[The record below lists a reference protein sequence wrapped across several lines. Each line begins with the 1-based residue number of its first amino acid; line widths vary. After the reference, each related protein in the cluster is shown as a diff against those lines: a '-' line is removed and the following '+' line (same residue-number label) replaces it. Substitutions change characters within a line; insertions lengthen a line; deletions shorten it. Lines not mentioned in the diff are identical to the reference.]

1 MTNYSSESGRS
12 STAMQ
17 QDHLF
22 PMLKDTLRSLVPPA
36 KYDVWIRRLH
46 VVTWIQGH
54 LVIGVPNRFYYEW
67 HMAHY
72 QTLIAEQAAQLTGG
86 AVRVTFQIVPDA
98 QIVTNDTAEA
108 SSSTPSGD
116 HAASADSNAVSEAS
130 PSEPQTPESHD
141 SAAQNNRAA
150 GEGVAQEKGS
160 LSVEDA
166 GGVTARRTISL
177 PGESGL
183 TARQARDDSYVPRP
197 FSDSP
202 YEAGTASLDKR
213 YSFENFV
220 VGPSN
225 NMAYAS
231 AKAVADNPG
240 RAYNPLF
247 LHSSVGLG
255 KTHLLHAICNEFV
268 VRRPGERICM
278 MSCEEL
284 TNEFVR
290 SVQRNDH
297 ERFRDRFRNVHL
309 LVIDDIHFLQGK
321 ERTQEE
327 FFHTFNHLYK
337 LKRQIVLSS
346 DAAPREI
353 PDLEDRLMSRF
364 QWGLVTKLER
374 PETET
379 RMAIV
384 RRKASLY
391 GIDVPPD
398 VEELIAANF
407 RNNIRELEGALQS
420 IRAHA
425 DILQCSITM
434 ELAKKALST
443 SLRNARQGVTL
454 DDITSLICEQYHVR
468 VSDLRSKRR
477 GRSISRPRQIIM
489 FLARK
494 LTRLSLEEIG
504 DHFGGRD
511 HSTVLYAVRTVDRE
525 RNKNPEFASDLAR
538 LEDLL
543 A

>member
-1 MTNYSSESGRS
+1 M
-12 STAMQ
+12 
-17 QDHLF
+17 
-22 PMLKDTLRSLVPPA
+22 
-36 KYDVWIRRLH
+36 H
-46 VVTWIQGH
+46 VVSWDPGH
-54 LVIGVPNRFYYEW
+54 LTVGVPNRFYYEW

-72 QTLIAEQAAQLTGG
+72 QSLITEHASSLTGG
-86 AVRVTFQIVPDA
+86 PVRVTFQIVPEISVSTRPRL
-98 QIVTNDTAEA
+98 QTAETSGEA
-108 SSSTPSGD
+108 EAPRTPPSTPAPVPLSS
-116 HAASADSNAVSEAS
+116 ASEGEDSPVEAEAHVPPVQSEAL
-130 PSEPQTPESHD
+130 P
-141 SAAQNNRAA
+141 R
-150 GEGVAQEKGS
+150 
-160 LSVEDA
+160 DA
-166 GGVTARRTISL
+166 TARTISL

-183 TARQARDDSYVPRP
+183 TARQARDDHYVPRP
-197 FSDSP
+197 FDGAP
-202 YEAGTASLDKR
+202 TEDAVVRLDEH

-268 VRRPGERICM
+268 VRRPGERVCM

-297 ERFRDRFRNVHL
+297 ERFRQRFRNVHL

-384 RRKASLY
+384 RRKAAFY
-391 GIDVPPD
+391 GISVPPD

-425 DILQCSITM
+425 EILKCPISLD
-434 ELAKKALST
+434 LAKKALAT
-443 SLRNARQGVTL
+443 SLHKARQGVTL

-511 HSTVLYAVRTVDRE
+511 HSTVLYAVRTVE
-525 RNKNPEFASDLAR
+525 RDINKSSEFASDVAR

-543 A
+543 G